1 MFSRTLGAL
10 ITGPIAFFLAGLV
23 DVLVGL
29 RLAAIY
35 LWRARVGSRALSRS
49 G

>member
-1 MFSRTLGAL
+1 VFSRRLGAL
-10 ITGPIAFFLAGLV
+10 ITGPIAFFLTGLV
-23 DVLVGL
+23 DVLAGL

-35 LWRARVGSRALSRS
+35 LWRRRVSRS

>member
-1 MFSRTLGAL
+1 MVSRALGAL
-10 ITGPIAFFLAGLV
+10 LTGPAAFFLSGLV

-35 LWRARVGSRALSRS
+35 LWRTRTGSRHRP